1 MLSANAID
9 PHHLLEAERLYD
21 DTLMKPIELRQL
33 LNKIHA
39 LLDIEWIYE
48 IEAASQASSTPSLSS
63 SIPPPGRDIDELIR
77 LGEIG
82 HVRRI
87 LEKLD
92 EIESGSPECGDFI
105 TRIRSIVNAFD
116 LKRYASA
123 LEEVRGAHA

>member
-105 TRIRSIVNAFD
+105 TRIRLIVNAFD